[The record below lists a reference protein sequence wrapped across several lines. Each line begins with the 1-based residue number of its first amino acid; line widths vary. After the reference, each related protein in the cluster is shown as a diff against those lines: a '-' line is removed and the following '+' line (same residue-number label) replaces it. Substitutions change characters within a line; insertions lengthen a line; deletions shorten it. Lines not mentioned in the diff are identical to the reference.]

1 MTALRAQ
8 PRHEQIELERVRPM
22 NEMSK
27 PVTAISPSTLA
38 RMIAVVGDKNA
49 ITDKDKQAPYLVE
62 FRALWTGH
70 TPVVLRPGSTQEVSE
85 LLKIA
90 NETSTAIVPQGGNTG
105 LVGGQIPHN
114 GEVVLSLN
122 RMDKVREVD
131 AVSNTITVEAG
142 VTLQR
147 TREAAAAVDRLYP
160 QLLPSEGSCTI
171 GGNLSTNAGGTA
183 ALAHGI
189 ARSHALGLEVVL
201 ADGRIMHN
209 LNKLKKDNTGYDLRD
224 LFIGAEGTLGIIT
237 AASLRLV
244 PRPRSVET
252 AWAAIPSVQAAVD
265 LLGLASETTA
275 GGVTS
280 FEIMSREGVDIVLR
294 HGSNVRAPLA
304 TQSPYSVLIEL
315 SSQRPQGLRESMEQ
329 ILEAGLEKGLVIDA
343 TICESV
349 EQAKAFWRIRELFGE
364 MQGREGGSI
373 KHDISVPVA
382 KIPAFIEEG
391 NAAAIKLIPG
401 CRPMPFGHVGDGNI
415 HYNITQPVGADKAE
429 FLKRWDDM
437 NDVIYKI
444 VLKHGG
450 SVSAEHGVGIVKRDY
465 LPKIKDPVAYDLM
478 KTLKRTLDP
487 KGILNPGKVL

>member
-1 MTALRAQ
+1 
-8 PRHEQIELERVRPM
+8 M

-27 PVTAISPSTLA
+27 PITAVSSSTLA
-38 RMIAVVGDKNA
+38 RLIAVVGEKNA
-49 ITDKDKQAPYLVE
+49 ITDPDKQAPYLVE

-70 TPVVLRPGSTQEVSE
+70 SPVILRPGSTAEVSE
-85 LLKIA
+85 ILKIA

-114 GEVVLSLN
+114 GEVVLSLTRMN
-122 RMDKVREVD
+122 RIREVD
-131 AVSNTITVEAG
+131 PVSNTITCEAG
-142 VTLQR
+142 VTLMR
-147 TREAAAAVDRLYP
+147 AREAAADVDRLYP
-160 QLLPSEGSCTI
+160 QLLPSEGTCTI

-201 ADGRIMHN
+201 ADGRILNN

-224 LFIGAEGTLGIIT
+224 LFIGAEGTLGVIT
-237 AASLRLV
+237 AAVLRLV

-252 AWAAIPSVQAAVD
+252 AWTAIPSVQAAVD
-265 LLGLASETTA
+265 LLGLATERTA

-280 FEIMSREGVDIVLR
+280 FEIMAREGIDIVVKHSGAR
-294 HGSNVRAPLA
+294 DPLA
-304 TQSPYSVLIEL
+304 TKSPYSVLIEL
-315 SSQRPQGLRESMEQ
+315 SSQRREGLREAMEQ
-329 ILEAGLEKGLVIDA
+329 ILAEGLEKGLVLDA

-373 KHDISVPVA
+373 KHDVSVPVA
-382 KIPAFIEEG
+382 NIPAFIEEA
-391 NAAAIKLIPG
+391 NAAAVKLVPG
-401 CRPMPFGHVGDGNI
+401 ARPLPFGHVGDGNI
-415 HYNITQPVGADKAE
+415 HYNITQPIGADKAE
-429 FLKRWDDM
+429 YLKRWDDM
-437 NDVIYKI
+437 NDAIYKI
-444 VLKHGG
+444 VLKYGG